1 MWQDIF
7 AVDSAFTNSSDR
19 MAANPLYL
27 KRRWQLLSRRRPH
40 YGKRMELTRK
50 KYLSLRVELLKRQ
63 FKLPSPDLLSL
74 KNLSLNDTPQE
85 DPVNERFVN
94 NGSFRGVHQIFD
106 GHSQAITR
114 LTFGKS
120 SSKSLLASSLDGN
133 ISTVQDLRVF
143 QTQPS
148 FLKPSL
154 NDGIH
159 SFDLSESD
167 EVLIIAEE
175 NSLILRDSTSGKILR
190 NISDISAFAVRF
202 LPLNNNFFACL
213 LRSGEVAVMN
223 ISTGKFASSSPVP
236 GRPTSVALLGSLLW
250 VANDSGGP
258 INGMDAISW
267 RGNSILLVNQ
277 RSESGKDF
285 FICYRVVDDFGSIVP
300 FKTFDSESRSKIC
313 SSIFAPQSGLIAAG
327 AEDGSLVLYDLNRDG
342 KAIVNQLHGHLEPV
356 IAVAFSN
363 DEAYMATA
371 DSSGQ
376 IIVWKNGKY
385 LFKSSSKESFTLKNR
400 MDKIPERRNARLSF
414 SSNLPSYNYYP
425 SNISADDMNEDEF
438 EEIKLEDTQTD
449 VPLRQKHQK
458 CQIGD
463 FYDDRDF
470 DSALMEMD
478 DEFNSGETHHFRK
491 NSSLRKISDI
501 GFYSDMDEEEYR
513 IRKMSCATSVDEG
526 FRSQKHSTAS
536 ETLEPFRVRT
546 PSLVDELLCEI
557 YARFGDLEPR
567 KDAEDE
573 HSLNGSRNSETH
585 STESDGGTEYSTT
598 SSVHTVRSSLHA
610 EDKSLWLT
618 MNKKPDKKNLLERY
632 NGKNLVELRQDVK
645 RMTLQMKYS
654 MSQLTRQVKKRDR
667 LRRRRERQYNL
678 ITAILQASSQK
689 RSQDTKI
696 RFSLDPSPGD
706 PGYDQWKD
714 AMKMVA
720 RLPEGIPVDFRKK
733 LWLTLAEKY
742 LSQRCV
748 EWKKAERFCFNEWSN
763 PDDDELG
770 IQIVKDLHRTG
781 CSLFCGD
788 DAEVHQ
794 LMLKR
799 VLLAYARWNKA
810 IGYCQG
816 FNMLGAII
824 LEVMDKSESDALKV
838 MIYMIEGV
846 LPEDLLKLRLPRLS
860 KHLDDLQLQAREGTS
875 YEPPLT
881 NVFTMQW
888 FLTLFSTCLPRYTV
902 LRVWDLIL
910 LEGNEVLLRTALA
923 IWQDLEEQILPVT
936 SADEFYSVM
945 GQISSEMLLMEQ
957 KDSICL
963 SRKSSGLLSV
973 FYDHTQMFNP
983 NLVGISPF
991 PFTDVDELREKY
1003 TYNITPWSHG
1013 LAVAKRGLKI
1023 LYSDDE
1029 DLLDE
1034 DDEKIAVAAT
1044 FGISAVFG
1052 QKKHGASPLRQTLN
1066 GSPMMFNN
1074 TISSNYNKG
1083 PSGQN
1088 VDKDRLS
1095 VDISA
1100 LRKQYSKL
1108 RQRQKQAHIILT
1120 FSIHCKSLVTRK
1132 KPLLGSKPRKGPPPG
1147 AVPAPRSPLFS
1158 GLSKQKKSPKATK
1171 CSRPQPDISDPKEMH
1186 TSCTKKENDTATTT
1200 TTQVTSLIDSD
1211 EEIVQN
1217 SVSTESTCDF
1227 VHKLLENFDKSDE
1240 ELEKYE
1246 ESTHTNHPKSE
1257 IQCQIL
1263 KENSDTL
1270 DKILKQATV
1279 DTSDKLGFLN
1289 HNNQSNLSSSPTDSN
1304 QLRHFSVDFSSVKIN
1319 EDALMRRTRSLGC
1332 EKMQNS
1338 LPKPFKPLSQPN
1350 KKNHAQ
1356 YGGSPSSD
1364 SPSIGADSLLQAN
1377 YNSNVFFPA
1386 GSRDNLKFLV
1396 ATANLEAEIV
1406 KNERPKGIR
1415 YLEIPSV
1422 GHCRGEEPLSLRCS
1436 EDGNNVLVG
1445 CFSGSEDE
1453 DGELEC
1459 SPLSRIKVKG
1469 HHLLEG
1475 RSYSSIVSATYF
1487 SGFLRIWD
1495 YTNGSLLGQVQDE
1508 NKEVEYLCLSLNPFI
1523 DVTAVGLCNG
1533 NIKLYDENTLQ
1544 VTSVLRRSSFASA
1557 VDGHNDK
1564 VFCIQNHPLNPNEFI
1579 SAGWDETLQYWD
1591 ARIPKAVRSIFG
1603 PFVCG
1608 EGLEFD
1614 SSGKEVLIANW
1625 RSEQSLQTIDY
1636 STGKILTE
1644 FEPESQPYYLY
1655 SAKYVGK
1662 EHIITVGS
1670 DKSIVKVYDVNK
1682 ALPVASI
1689 TNLSNEIYD
1698 VCVQRKN
1705 LEKCMIAVQNQV
1717 LCIEFGK

>member
-1 MWQDIF
+1 
-7 AVDSAFTNSSDR
+7 
-19 MAANPLYL
+19 
-27 KRRWQLLSRRRPH
+27 
-40 YGKRMELTRK
+40 
-50 KYLSLRVELLKRQ
+50 
-63 FKLPSPDLLSL
+63 
-74 KNLSLNDTPQE
+74 
-85 DPVNERFVN
+85 
-94 NGSFRGVHQIFD
+94 
-106 GHSQAITR
+106 
-114 LTFGKS
+114 
-120 SSKSLLASSLDGN
+120 
-133 ISTVQDLRVF
+133 
-143 QTQPS
+143 
-148 FLKPSL
+148 
-154 NDGIH
+154 
-159 SFDLSESD
+159 
-167 EVLIIAEE
+167 
-175 NSLILRDSTSGKILR
+175 
-190 NISDISAFAVRF
+190 
-202 LPLNNNFFACL
+202 
-213 LRSGEVAVMN
+213 
-223 ISTGKFASSSPVP
+223 
-236 GRPTSVALLGSLLW
+236 
-250 VANDSGGP
+250 
-258 INGMDAISW
+258 
-267 RGNSILLVNQ
+267 
-277 RSESGKDF
+277 
-285 FICYRVVDDFGSIVP
+285 
-300 FKTFDSESRSKIC
+300 
-313 SSIFAPQSGLIAAG
+313 
-327 AEDGSLVLYDLNRDG
+327 
-342 KAIVNQLHGHLEPV
+342 
-356 IAVAFSN
+356 
-363 DEAYMATA
+363 
-371 DSSGQ
+371 
-376 IIVWKNGKY
+376 
-385 LFKSSSKESFTLKNR
+385 

-449 VPLRQKHQK
+449 VPLRRKK
-458 CQIGD
+458 GMFSSSYRSRSFSEKNSEDDVGITRKASKMSDRG

-846 LPEDLLKLRLPRLS
+846 LPEFYFTNNLRGLSVDMAVFRDLLKLRLPRLS

-957 KDSICL
+957 KDSN
-963 SRKSSGLLSV
+963 LLIK
-973 FYDHTQMFNP
+973 

-1120 FSIHCKSLVTRK
+1120 SAWSKQMPRSNECDGEEQGSISTTDCCPQSPFTVNHLLLGK

-1158 GLSKQKKSPKATK
+1158 GLSKQKKSPNATK

-1186 TSCTKKENDTATTT
+1186 TSCTKSNETNRLSEHCVHVPSDSETSIEENDTGTTT

-1211 EEIVQN
+1211 EEIAQN

-1240 ELEKYE
+1240 DLEKYE
-1246 ESTHTNHPKSE
+1246 ESIHTNHPKSE

-1338 LPKPFKPLSQPN
+1338 LPKPF
-1350 KKNHAQ
+1350 
-1356 YGGSPSSD
+1356 
-1364 SPSIGADSLLQAN
+1364 
-1377 YNSNVFFPA
+1377 
-1386 GSRDNLKFLV
+1386 
-1396 ATANLEAEIV
+1396 
-1406 KNERPKGIR
+1406 
-1415 YLEIPSV
+1415 
-1422 GHCRGEEPLSLRCS
+1422 
-1436 EDGNNVLVG
+1436 
-1445 CFSGSEDE
+1445 
-1453 DGELEC
+1453 
-1459 SPLSRIKVKG
+1459 
-1469 HHLLEG
+1469 
-1475 RSYSSIVSATYF
+1475 
-1487 SGFLRIWD
+1487 
-1495 YTNGSLLGQVQDE
+1495 
-1508 NKEVEYLCLSLNPFI
+1508 NPFPNRTRKTTRNMG
-1523 DVTAVGLCNG
+1523 VKLGLY
-1533 NIKLYDENTLQ
+1533 K
-1544 VTSVLRRSSFASA
+1544 
-1557 VDGHNDK
+1557 
-1564 VFCIQNHPLNPNEFI
+1564 
-1579 SAGWDETLQYWD
+1579 
-1591 ARIPKAVRSIFG
+1591 
-1603 PFVCG
+1603 
-1608 EGLEFD
+1608 
-1614 SSGKEVLIANW
+1614 
-1625 RSEQSLQTIDY
+1625 
-1636 STGKILTE
+1636 
-1644 FEPESQPYYLY
+1644 
-1655 SAKYVGK
+1655 
-1662 EHIITVGS
+1662 
-1670 DKSIVKVYDVNK
+1670 
-1682 ALPVASI
+1682 
-1689 TNLSNEIYD
+1689 
-1698 VCVQRKN
+1698 
-1705 LEKCMIAVQNQV
+1705 
-1717 LCIEFGK
+1717 